1 MGRINFSPIKNETM
15 NSKHGIIKVFILI
28 FIASSLGIGCTSS
41 KVRTVSGEDPQ
52 NSMRS
57 ITANKGEVSILN
69 MLQRVPG
76 ITVRGN
82 VVRVFGPNSFSNT
95 TEPLFLING
104 VAYSGGLSGILGS
117 INPDDVKSIEVYKSP
132 AELGLYGA
140 RGANGAINII
150 LRN

>member
-1 MGRINFSPIKNETM
+1 
-15 NSKHGIIKVFILI
+15 
-28 FIASSLGIGCTSS
+28 
-41 KVRTVSGEDPQ
+41 
-52 NSMRS
+52 MRS

-117 INPDDVKSIEVYKSP
+117 INPDEVKSIEVYKSP

>member
-1 MGRINFSPIKNETM
+1 MGYNLGLIRVITL
-15 NSKHGIIKVFILI
+15 IIT
-28 FIASSLGIGCTSS
+28 IGTLAVACTSS
-41 KVRTVSGEDPQ
+41 KVRTVSGEDSS
-52 NSMRS
+52 NSMRTVS
-57 ITANKGEVSILN
+57 ANKGEVSILL

-95 TEPLFLING
+95 SEPLFLVNG

-117 INPDDVKSIEVYKSP
+117 INPDDVKTIEVYKTPS
-132 AELGLYGA
+132 ELGLYGA
-140 RGANGAINII
+140 RGANGVINII

>member
-1 MGRINFSPIKNETM
+1 MITL
-15 NSKHGIIKVFILI
+15 IIT
-28 FIASSLGIGCTSS
+28 IGTLAVACTSS
-41 KVRTVSGEDPQ
+41 KVRTVSGEDSS
-52 NSMRS
+52 NSMRTVS
-57 ITANKGEVSILN
+57 ANKGEVSILL

-95 TEPLFLING
+95 SEPLFLVNG

-117 INPDDVKSIEVYKSP
+117 INPDDVKTIEVYKTPS
-132 AELGLYGA
+132 ELGLYGA
-140 RGANGAINII
+140 RGANGVINII

>member
-1 MGRINFSPIKNETM
+1 MFSNQGFAKLI
-15 NSKHGIIKVFILI
+15 FLI
-28 FIASSLGIGCTSS
+28 FIVSCLGIGCTSS
-41 KVRTVSGEDPQ
+41 KVRTVSGEEPQ
-52 NSMRS
+52 NNMRS

-104 VAYSGGLSGILGS
+104 VAYSGGLSGILSS

-150 LRN
+150 LR

>member
-1 MGRINFSPIKNETM
+1 M

-82 VVRVFGPNSFSNT
+82 VVRVYGPNSFSNT

-132 AELGLYGA
+132 SELGLYGA

>member
-1 MGRINFSPIKNETM
+1 MFSRQRFLKLI
-15 NSKHGIIKVFILI
+15 I
-28 FIASSLGIGCTSS
+28 FIFTVSSLGIGCTSS
-41 KVRTVSGEDPQ
+41 KVRTVSGEEPQ
-52 NSMRS
+52 NNMRS
-57 ITANKGEVSILN
+57 INAIKGEVSILN

-132 AELGLYGA
+132 SELGLYGA

-150 LRN
+150 LRQ

>member
-1 MGRINFSPIKNETM
+1 MCFNQGFPKF
-15 NSKHGIIKVFILI
+15 IIFI
-28 FIASSLGIGCTSS
+28 FIASTLGISCTSS
-41 KVRTVSGEDPQ
+41 KVRTVSGEDPS
-52 NSMRS
+52 NSMRTV
-57 ITANKGEVSILN
+57 TANTGEVSILI

-95 TEPLFLING
+95 TEPLFLVNG

-117 INPDDVKSIEVYKSP
+117 INPDDVKSIEVYKTP

-140 RGANGAINII
+140 RGANGVINII

>member
-1 MGRINFSPIKNETM
+1 MPTK
-15 NSKHGIIKVFILI
+15 KGIVKLFLLI
-28 FIASSLGIGCTSS
+28 FMTSIVVTACTSS
-41 KVRTVSGEDPQ
+41 KVRTVSGKETS
-52 NSMRS
+52 NNMRS
-57 ITANKGEVSILN
+57 VTANTGEVSILL

-95 TEPLFLING
+95 TEPLFLVDG

-117 INPDDVKSIEVYKSP
+117 INPEDVKVIEVYKTP

-140 RGANGAINII
+140 RGSNGVINII

>member
-1 MGRINFSPIKNETM
+1 M

-104 VAYSGGLSGILGS
+104 VEYSGGLSGILGS

>member
-1 MGRINFSPIKNETM
+1 M

>member
-1 MGRINFSPIKNETM
+1 MFSKQ
-15 NSKHGIIKVFILI
+15 GILKVIILI
-28 FIASSLGIGCTSS
+28 FIANSLGIGCTSS
-41 KVRTVSGEDPQ
+41 KVRTVSGKEPQ
-52 NSMRS
+52 NNMRS

-104 VAYSGGLSGILGS
+104 VAYSGGLSGILS
-117 INPDDVKSIEVYKSP
+117 SVNPDDVKYIEVYKSP

>member
-1 MGRINFSPIKNETM
+1 MGRIKILPAKNKTM
-15 NSKHGIIKVFILI
+15 GFKQEFPKLFI
-28 FIASSLGIGCTSS
+28 FIFIVSTIGVSCTSS
-41 KVRTVSGEDPQ
+41 KVRTDSGEDSS
-52 NSMRS
+52 NSMR
-57 ITANKGEVSILN
+57 TVTTNTGEVSILI

-117 INPDDVKSIEVYKSP
+117 INPDDVKSIDVYKTP

-140 RGANGAINII
+140 RGANGVINII

>member
-1 MGRINFSPIKNETM
+1 ME
-15 NSKHGIIKVFILI
+15 V
-28 FIASSLGIGCTSS
+28 ACTSS
-41 KVRTVSGEDPQ
+41 KVRTVSGEDAS
-52 NSMRS
+52 NSMRTV
-57 ITANKGEVSILN
+57 TANTGEVSILM

-95 TEPLFLING
+95 TEPLFLVNG

-117 INPDDVKSIEVYKSP
+117 INPDDVKSIEVYKTPS
-132 AELGLYGA
+132 ELGLYGA
-140 RGANGAINII
+140 RGANGVINII